1 MITILWW
8 FFETVQCRL
17 FSTQWDMVLLI
28 KKTRD
33 EQNIYKDEDEDY
45 LQTYKENTV
54 YMTTREP

>member
-8 FFETVQCRL
+8 FFETVQP
-17 FSTQWDMVLLI
+17 FFYTKWDMVLLI

-33 EQNIYKDEDEDY
+33 EQNIYKDEEDY